1 MEENEREVMA
11 LFSFEVDEEIT
22 LRLLDEAD
30 APELFYLIDH
40 SRDYLRE
47 WLAWIDDTKTVVDSK
62 KFIKASMKL
71 FEERIG
77 LNLGI
82 FFKGKLA
89 GIVGFNSFDW
99 TNRIGVIGYWLG
111 SNFQGNGIMTRAVTA
126 LIDYGFNVLGLNRIE
141 IRAAYENERSR
152 AIPERLGFQY
162 EGQVRQGEW
171 LYDHFVDLIIYGMLE
186 AEWEFERSNR

>member
-1 MEENEREVMA
+1 MNEREVMA

-22 LRLLDEAD
+22 LRLLEETD
-30 APELFYLIDH
+30 AMELFLLIDH

-47 WLAWIDDTKTVVDSK
+47 WLAWIDDTKTVVESK
-62 KFIKASMKL
+62 QFIRASMKL

-89 GIVGFNSFDW
+89 GVVGFNSFDW
-99 TNRIGVIGYWLG
+99 ANRIGVIGYWLG

-152 AIPERLGFQY
+152 AIPERLGFQH

-186 AEWEFERSNR
+186 AEWEFERSNK

>member
-1 MEENEREVMA
+1 M
-11 LFSFEVDEEIT
+11 FSFEVDEEIT